1 MRPLW
6 TVKDSKGKP
15 VEGLT
20 GRSRLEV
27 GRKVVPTQFDAFR
40 LHVSSSYRQVFDRT
54 LATVLNRRHW
64 KIVRLR

>member
-27 GRKVVPTQFDAFR
+27 GRKVVPTRFDTFR

>member
-1 MRPLW
+1 MRPIW
-6 TVKDSKGKP
+6 TVKDSKGEM

-27 GRKVVPTQFDAFR
+27 ERKVVPARFDAFR
-40 LHVSSSYRQVFDRT
+40 LHVSSSYRQLFDRA
-54 LATVLNRRHW
+54 LAKVLDRRHW

>member
-27 GRKVVPTQFDAFR
+27 GRTVVPTRFDTFR

>member
-27 GRKVVPTQFDAFR
+27 GRKVVPTRFDAFR